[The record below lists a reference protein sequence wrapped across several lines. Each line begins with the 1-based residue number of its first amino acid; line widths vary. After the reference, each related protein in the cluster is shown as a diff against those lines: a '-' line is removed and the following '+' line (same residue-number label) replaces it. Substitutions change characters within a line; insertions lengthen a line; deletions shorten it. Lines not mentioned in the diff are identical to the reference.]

1 MASSKKKKTSHMNR
15 TDIPYAERL
24 RMNKNATIAAH
35 RDAAHLI
42 ELKLSLVSLNE
53 VKGMGYVQLSRY
65 AQVQQRNRE
74 EYYNDPEY
82 NSAKLDEAVRKL
94 GFIVED
100 GRLVCAVDN
109 AGKIVPTKTLQE
121 VPEK

>member
-53 VKGMGYVQLSRY
+53 VKGMGYVQLHPALRCCIPDRSSIPRG
-65 AQVQQRNRE
+65 
-74 EYYNDPEY
+74 
-82 NSAKLDEAVRKL
+82 SAAVPVRS
-94 GFIVED
+94 G
-100 GRLVCAVDN
+100 
-109 AGKIVPTKTLQE
+109 
-121 VPEK
+121 